1 MRDNSFV
8 KCKELIYQTE
18 LMYGEFKKNA
28 NLYLLAKQEYEE
40 SKKQAQ
46 DLINKINK
54 YDRNKYIKKE

>member
-18 LMYGEFKKNA
+18 LMYGEFKKNS